1 MSPSNRGNPTS
12 SYYERTDVPAN
23 VVEGQVDGVDLVRQR
38 IGQVLAL
45 LLLAALSPLLIALA
59 WLIARDGGPATFAQ
73 YRVGCGG
80 RLFVCLKFRTMRADA
95 ERALREVL
103 DRDSGLRAEWHRAQK
118 LADDPRVTPFGKWL
132 RRSSLDE
139 LPQLLNVLR
148 GEMALVGPRP
158 ITVPELRRYGP
169 VRWLYLSVVPGMT
182 GLWQVSG
189 RNRTNYERRVELD
202 QQYVRN
208 RSAWLDCK
216 ILARTVLVV
225 LTRDGAC

>member
-1 MSPSNRGNPTS
+1 MSGNPS
-12 SYYERTDVPAN
+12 IAPLPFNSTDVPVN
-23 VVEGQVDGVDLVRQR
+23 VVEGQVGWLDRVRQGVGR
-38 IGQVLAL
+38 IMAL
-45 LLLAALSPLLIALA
+45 LILAALSPLMMALA
-59 WLIARDGGPATFAQ
+59 WLISRDGGPATFAH

-80 RLFVCLKFRTMRADA
+80 RLFMCLKFRTMRSDA

-103 DRDSGLRAEWHRAQK
+103 ERSPELRAEWQRAYK
-118 LADDPRVTPFGKWL
+118 LADDPRVTAVGKWL

-158 ITVPELRRYGP
+158 ITVPELRRYGRA
-169 VRWLYLSVVPGMT
+169 RWQYLSVVPGMT

-189 RNRTNYERRVELD
+189 RNNTDYQRRVELD
-202 QQYVRN
+202 QLYVRN

-216 ILARTVLVV
+216 ILARTVHVV
-225 LTRDGAC
+225 LTREGAC